1 MKFVIPN
8 ADGKEYGFRKGEKY
22 KVIEELPNNCYV
34 VSNPLHENII
44 VRVGKPSMRLGLTDG
59 GEYGEFE
66 LIDIPFED
74 DVVSYPLTT
83 AASAMA
89 DATAERAANLAR
101 QIRVGKAFIGDAI
114 ITSGAL
120 KPSGEDWVK
129 RCERLQDQV
138 NELIAVNEEVRKIL
152 RCPDGFDVRK
162 QAQVV
167 RTLADTLIDITK

>member
-1 MKFVIPN
+1 MKFLIPN
-8 ADGKEYGFRKGEKY
+8 ADGKGYGFRKGEKY
-22 KVIEELPNNCYV
+22 KVIEELPNNGYV
-34 VSNPLHENII
+34 VSNPLHEKII
-44 VRVGKPSMRLGLTDG
+44 VRVGKPSMRLDLTDN
-59 GEYGEFE
+59 GEHGEFS
-66 LIDIPFED
+66 LVDIPFED
-74 DVVSYPLTT
+74 EVAGYPLTT

-89 DATAERAANLAR
+89 DATAERAANLAN
-101 QIRVGKAFIGDAI
+101 QIRVGQAFIGDAI